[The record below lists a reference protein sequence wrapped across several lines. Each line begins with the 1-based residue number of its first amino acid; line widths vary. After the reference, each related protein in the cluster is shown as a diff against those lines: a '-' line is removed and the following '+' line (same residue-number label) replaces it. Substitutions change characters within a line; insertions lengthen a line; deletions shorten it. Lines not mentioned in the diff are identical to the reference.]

1 MSGTNGKAGMSS
13 ESDGDLGMTDRE
25 ALKFLYAL
33 FVATYHKVN
42 GKYRSRCGE
51 LRYLK
56 GVRDT
61 LDWVTE
67 VMKNEMEKVDDN

>member
-1 MSGTNGKAGMSS
+1 MSS
-13 ESDGDLGMTDRE
+13 ESDGDLGMTE
-25 ALKFLYAL
+25 KGALKFLYAL

-51 LRYLK
+51 LQYLE

-61 LDWVTE
+61 LDWVTS
-67 VMKNEMEKVDDN
+67 VMEAEMRKVE